1 MSLIS
6 SGIAK
11 VRAFELASG
20 VRRDGGGCSEQRRA
34 LVRWSFVGDAS
45 GKCFQVYV
53 NGRYAGTT
61 VDSEQ
66 GQMVVAMPGCGVSPV
81 RIEVF
86 AVEAGE
92 GHVDFHDE
100 ASSACGCGERVRI
113 RFLRGQELAVDSFWQ
128 VYSDEGGGEVN
139 YDEAISDGPV
149 RVWPVW
155 ADKAG
160 FGMSGFGEGDL
171 GYEWGAGVGF
181 GKGCF
186 GMGMFGVDADAIEW
200 VSGLLQEGVYRFAV
214 KVTAE
219 GGSEN
224 FGGEVGPL
232 AVKGGFAAAEGI
244 SVSSFDKASNELVL
258 SVSQ

>member
-20 VRRDGGGCSEQRRA
+20 VRLDGGGCSEQRRA

-66 GQMVVAMPGCGVSPV
+66 RRMLVATPGCGVRPV

-92 GHVDFHDE
+92 GHIDFSE
-100 ASSACGCGERVRI
+100 EIGSACRGGERVRI
-113 RFLRGQELAVDSFWQ
+113 RFLRGQELPVDSFWQ
-128 VYSDEGGGEVN
+128 VYSDEGSGEVN
-139 YDEAISDGPV
+139 YSKPVSDGRV
-149 RVWPVW
+149 RVWAVQQ
-155 ADKAG
+155 DKAG
-160 FGMSGFGEGDL
+160 FGMSGFGEGDF
-171 GYEWGAGVGF
+171 GYEWAAGAGF
-181 GKGCF
+181 GKGCL

-200 VSGLLQEGVYRFAV
+200 VSEPLEEGVYKFGV
-214 KVTAE
+214 KIASE
-219 GGSEN
+219 GG
-224 FGGEVGPL
+224 GGILSGEAGPV
-232 AVKGGFAAAEGI
+232 AVRGGPAAAEGI
-244 SVSSFDKASNELVL
+244 TVSSFDKASNELVL